1 MVRPG
6 RLRKNADRHSPP
18 RPPTPCEAARGVAE
32 DLSAMSLRILAS
44 QSAERG

>member
-18 RPPTPCEAARGVAE
+18 RPPTPCEAARSVAE
-32 DLSAMSLRILAS
+32 DLSAMGLRILAS